1 MRSSAGLWDI
11 TTNEKSWNVWM
22 DDGWSISLGRMLV
35 DGEKMR
41 TEAASPWDTNQNTQ
55 QMDSDQWRT
64 GRKYL
69 KDYFSVIFMFHEGTK
84 KIYFWR
90 EEGTLQLIKK
100 IILLLWS
107 MSFCGEQMYTVFCE
121 LWNCMWLWFAVASSW
136 SSFLPPRT
144 TGPVALCFLLRGR
157 ERKWGH

>member
-1 MRSSAGLWDI
+1 MRSSAGPWDI
-11 TTNEKSWNVWM
+11 TTNEKSWNVWT

-41 TEAASPWDTNQNTQ
+41 TEAPTLGIQTKPHSK
-55 QMDSDQWRT
+55 MDYDQWRT
-64 GRKYL
+64 GRKYF
-69 KDYFSVIFMFHEGTK
+69 KDYFSVIFMYHEGTK

-100 IILLLWS
+100 I
-107 MSFCGEQMYTVFCE
+107 FCYFEVCP
-121 LWNCMWLWFAVASSW
+121 MWGRNVH
-136 SSFLPPRT
+136 SFLWTTTLYVVVICCCLFVMFFSTLRT

-157 ERKWGH
+157 DRKWRH